1 MSQETQVL
9 EPLHVSSTA
18 GEARWWFDSLAI
30 IKASSESTGGQMS
43 ILEITEPPNSVAP
56 LHVHHHEDEAFW
68 ILDGDVTFEV
78 GGNRIEAHTGDYVF
92 GPRDIPHRYFVGP
105 NGCRMLFVMT
115 PGGFDQMV
123 TEMSA
128 PATNRAL
135 PPPSNQEPDW
145 AHIAAVARK
154 YGNELLE

>member
-1 MSQETQVL
+1 MSPNTQL
-9 EPLHVSSTA
+9 LDPQHVSSA
-18 GEARWWFDSLAI
+18 SGEARWWFSSLTI
-30 IKASSESTGGQMS
+30 IKATSASTGGQMS

-78 GGNRIEAHTGDYVF
+78 GGNLIEAHTGDYVF
-92 GPRDIPHRYFVGP
+92 GPRDIPHRYSIGP
-105 NGCRMLFVMT
+105 NGCRMLFIMT

-123 TEMSA
+123 IEMSL
-128 PATNRAL
+128 PAVRRTL
-135 PPPSNQEPDW
+135 PPASDEEPDW
-145 AHIAAVARK
+145 AHIAAVASK